1 MSVKYLNDTQIIFW
15 DFDGVIKDSVEVK
28 SVAFGQLFS
37 SFGRGIKKKII
48 NHHKMNGG
56 MSRFDKL
63 PIYIKWTEQKSTQ
76 EMVDDYSAKFS
87 TLVRQKVIDSQWVP
101 GVLNYLS
108 SNHNKQK
115 FFLVTATP
123 QQEIEDIL
131 VSLKIKHFFKEVVG
145 SPTTKVNAIKGILNK
160 HSILSKN
167 SIMIGD
173 SISDCNAANINN
185 VQFVLRK
192 TVLNKK
198 LQKSL
203 NCLMLENFL

>member
-123 QQEIEDIL
+123 QLEIEEILFELDIYD
-131 VSLKIKHFFKEVVG
+131 HFEQIIG
-145 SPTTKVNAIKGILNK
+145 SPTVKGESIKMLLDKYKVDIKRAVMVGDSKSDYEAAILN
-160 HSILSKN
+160 
-167 SIMIGD
+167 
-173 SISDCNAANINN
+173 NI
-185 VQFVLRK
+185 QFVLRK
-192 TVLNKK
+192 TELNKS
-198 LQKSL
+198 LQSWL
-203 NCLMLENFL
+203 NCQMIDNFL